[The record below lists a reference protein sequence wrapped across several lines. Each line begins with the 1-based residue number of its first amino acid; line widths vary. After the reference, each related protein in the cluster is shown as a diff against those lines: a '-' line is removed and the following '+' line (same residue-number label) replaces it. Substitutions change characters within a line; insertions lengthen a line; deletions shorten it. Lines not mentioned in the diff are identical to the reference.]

1 MASAEASAMGGAIPP
16 FPPAARNGDAAAA
29 SAATANAD
37 AITAKRHQSL
47 PPQQSAAVHISSPEP
62 AELAHAAGAA
72 EPKPPALP
80 PSVTPSGRVRADP
93 RSARHLH
100 QVEELRNR
108 MIGGAIAGDVSIR
121 QAAVV
126 QRNGDGDSKSQGKD
140 EQSEQTKPSLPSPSE
155 QRHLDQVEALRIRLM
170 TGSMAGDASIR
181 QAAVAERNATSS
193 ATRAVAAD
201 AEGSETKLP
210 GTPALPHRNHPPK
223 SKLGLRFHS
232 KLTVNTAVGKAGGLL
247 GSPGGPASP
256 APAGAKYSP
265 LFDAW
270 ASTPSLHKHWPVDL
284 KDPQAWYL
292 TQEQFNGLCDLLG
305 SSVSWKRAHVWAHVM
320 LVQSERAAEERIRRK
335 GIYVAPPNQASFHAF
350 VHVYDIRMGA
360 ERRRNR
366 MSLKKQFEALQTTH
380 TGLYKEQVAR
390 LVSRQAPLLMLLP
403 PKFALENDW
412 PMMTENGRTEDVVSF
427 DEFELWWKARM
438 GLSECSLPVIP
449 EYFAYKLQAMRTPIG
464 DMHLPDKLAGK
475 GESASTAT
483 AAAGKHGTGATGA
496 DAVVALGSST
506 PREKLPSRN
515 GAELWKLAKKRV
527 ELLAKM
533 AHDWGK
539 LEDIYGHT
547 EQHSIYQ
554 LELEKRSRCLVDKE
568 SQFSA
573 GWDVAQVVF
582 LMYVSVTVPIR
593 ACMGVDIVILSP
605 GWWVD
610 TLVDLYFIA
619 DLLLN
624 FFT

>member
-1 MASAEASAMGGAIPP
+1 MASAEASATGGAVPP
-16 FPPAARNGDAAAA
+16 LPPAARNGDAAAA
-29 SAATANAD
+29 STATANAD
-37 AITAKRHQSL
+37 AITAKRPQSL

-62 AELAHAAGAA
+62 AALAHAAGAADAA

-108 MIGGAIAGDVSIR
+108 MIGGAIAGDASIR

-126 QRNGDGDSKSQGKD
+126 QRNGDGDSKSQGKG

-170 TGSMAGDASIR
+170 TGGMAGDASIR
-181 QAAVAERNATSS
+181 QAAVAERNATSG

-201 AEGSETKLP
+201 AEGSETQLP
-210 GTPALPHRNHPPK
+210 GTPALPRRNHPPE
-223 SKLGLRFHS
+223 SKLGLRLAVNFA

-270 ASTPSLHKHWPVDL
+270 SSSPTLHKHWPVDL

-335 GIYVAPPNQASFHAF
+335 GIYIAPPNQASFHAF
-350 VHVYDIRMGA
+350 VHVYNIRMGA

-380 TGLYKEQVAR
+380 TGLYREQLAK
-390 LVSRQAPLLMLLP
+390 LVSRQAPLLMVLP
-403 PKFALENDW
+403 PKFALDSDW

-438 GLSECSLPVIP
+438 GLNECSLPVIP
-449 EYFAYKLQAMRTPIG
+449 EYFAYKLQVRGHIIG
-464 DMHLPDKLAGK
+464 HA
-475 GESASTAT
+475 
-483 AAAGKHGTGATGA
+483 
-496 DAVVALGSST
+496 
-506 PREKLPSRN
+506 RN
-515 GAELWKLAKKRV
+515 N
-527 ELLAKM
+527 M
-533 AHDWGK
+533 
-539 LEDIYGHT
+539 
-547 EQHSIYQ
+547 
-554 LELEKRSRCLVDKE
+554 
-568 SQFSA
+568 
-573 GWDVAQVVF
+573 
-582 LMYVSVTVPIR
+582 
-593 ACMGVDIVILSP
+593 
-605 GWWVD
+605 
-610 TLVDLYFIA
+610 
-619 DLLLN
+619 
-624 FFT
+624 